1 MRQPTESSEGAQSQP
16 LQQVDAAVHLLEV
29 AGISP
34 LSRPRVLAAARA
46 IGISLSLSDWYHD
59 AWELEQKGRYRRR
72 GNGESEWLE
81 PVSPAAI
88 AEHGTSRPIH
98 ARQTRLA
105 EVHDLFLGESA
116 WLAG

>member
-16 LQQVDAAVHLLEV
+16 LQQVDAALHLLEV
-29 AGISP
+29 AGVSP

-46 IGISLSLSDWYHD
+46 LGMALTLSDWYHC
-59 AWELEQKGRYRRR
+59 AWELEQSGRYRRR

-81 PVSPAAI
+81 PVSPPAI
-88 AEHGTSRPIH
+88 AEHGTSRPVH

-105 EVHDLFLGESA
+105 EVLD
-116 WLAG
+116 